1 MSTTTKKPIT
11 TTDKQQSLTILQT
24 LFAAI
29 RAKHS

>member
-11 TTDKQQSLTILQT
+11 TTDKQQSLNILQV

-29 RAKHS
+29 RNKHS